1 MSPFTVPSHPWA
13 HWILTLWLSLTL
25 CPTLAPSGAMFHPP
39 VSLQR
44 PLEAKDLFIVAM
56 AALPFCMLWQH
67 RCTHTEFT
75 DKMAL
80 VCSPTNAIYRMGVI
94 AELLILLSCT
104 ICITTYFAIATQ
116 CSFPTKPITSIHYR
130 EPSHCLTFINLP
142 KSLQNK
148 IFFLLFEIVMS
159 LKPLCIDLIVMFGA
173 LNDHN

>member
-1 MSPFTVPSHPWA
+1 M
-13 HWILTLWLSLTL
+13 
-25 CPTLAPSGAMFHPP
+25 
-39 VSLQR
+39 
-44 PLEAKDLFIVAM
+44 DLFIVAM

-148 IFFLLFEIVMS
+148 IFFCCLKLWFHLSPCVLTS
-159 LKPLCIDLIVMFGA
+159 LSCLDSFDWSQLKSRCNFTTFCITRLDQNKLSKVNVLISQSKVCVS
-173 LNDHN
+173 LYHCSK